1 MAHTKRI
8 ISPGFWKMGKKTK
21 YWAVTPT
28 PGPHGRKRS
37 IPLLAVL
44 RDILMVVR
52 TAKEAKAVLGSK
64 QVLVDGHVRTGK
76 AYPVGLMD
84 VVRIGEK
91 HYRIVPYRLG
101 LKPVEIDESESG
113 LKLLRVAGKTALRK
127 GKVQITLH
135 DSRNLLSDGG
145 KEYGIGDSI
154 VFDLKA
160 NKPVEVLK
168 LAKGTTVLIFDGTH
182 SGELARVVS
191 VQNNRASPDTV
202 ILEGSGK
209 KKSFETLTDYALV
222 VSPKI
227 KSVAGM
233 AGGGAQ

>member
-28 PGPHGRKRS
+28 PGPHEKKRS
-37 IPLLAVL
+37 IPLLAML
-44 RDILMVVR
+44 RDVLAVVR

-64 QVLVDGHVRTGK
+64 QVLVDGQVRTEK

-84 VVRIGEK
+84 VVQIGEK
-91 HYRIVPYRLG
+91 HYRIVPYRFG
-101 LKPVEIDESESG
+101 LKPVEIDKSESG
-113 LKLLRVAGKTALRK
+113 LKLLRVARKTALRK

-145 KEYGIGDSI
+145 KEYTIGDSI

-160 NKPVEVLK
+160 NKPVEVVK

-191 VQNNRASPDTV
+191 VQSNMASPDTV

-209 KKSFETLTDYALV
+209 KKSFETLTDYVLV

-227 KSVAGM
+227 KSVAG
-233 AGGGAQ
+233 GAQ